1 MSDISSDDEE
11 EHIDFYDM
19 GLDDRILKAIAL
31 LGWTKPTLIQE
42 KAIPLGL
49 DGNDILARAR
59 TGSGKTAVFAI
70 PVVHKILKHK
80 LTYTSDKKGT
90 QAIIVAPSKE
100 LCHQLREHIGH
111 LTTCC
116 LREVKCVDVASGE
129 INEIKPLLVSMVPDI
144 VIGTPAK
151 LLAHIQAGSL
161 FNLKKTLKSLVV
173 DEADLLFSFGF
184 EADMQKFIEKAIPKE
199 GCQAFLV
206 SATLNPDVINL
217 KNLVLHKPV
226 IIKLEEPELPKC
238 DQLAQYHISCQ
249 EDEKFVLL
257 IAMIKLNLLRGR
269 TIIFVNSLKRCYKLK
284 LFLEQF
290 AVKSCLLNPELP
302 IASRC
307 NVVDQFNRGVYNQ
320 IIACDEKCV
329 HDPTARRKSS
339 GKNGGTSNSKNKQ
352 KLDKDYAVSRGID
365 FQSVSNVI
373 NFDFPNSVT
382 AYVHRVGRTA
392 RAINAINSNITEGT
406 VLSFVAQDE
415 HKYFSKVKNAFG
427 EAANFKPYAFKME
440 ELEAFKYRSKD
451 AIRAVTKDVIRTV
464 RLKEIQ
470 AELRNSERLRS
481 FLKSNPN
488 DVELLRHD
496 RSIKRINT
504 QAHLKDVPDYIV
516 PSTLKAR
523 QRQISV
529 AEKRR
534 LDNDIEL
541 SAPSSKKSSKQAAK
555 SKNGKPSSQSAAKK
569 TKKRKSSRSVDPL
582 RKPMRRN
589 KKMAGQRGKKTK

>member
-1 MSDISSDDEE
+1 MSDSEDEDRL
-11 EHIDFYDM
+11 DFYEM

-31 LGWTKPTLIQE
+31 LGWNQPTLIQE
-42 KAIPLGL
+42 KAIPLAI

-70 PVVHKILKHK
+70 PIINKILS
-80 LTYTSDKKGT
+80 YKKNHSFDQTRKT
-90 QAIIVAPSKE
+90 QAIVIAPSKE
-100 LCHQLREHIGH
+100 LCHQLKDHFSQ
-111 LTTCC
+111 LAQCC
-116 LREVKCVDVASGE
+116 LREIKCIDIASGE
-129 INEIKPLLVSMVPDI
+129 VNEVRPLLVAVVPDI
-144 VIGTPAK
+144 VIGTPSK
-151 LLAHIQAGSL
+151 MLAHIQAGS
-161 FNLKKTLKSLVV
+161 FYNLKKTVSSLVV
-173 DEADLLFSFGF
+173 DEADLIFSFGF
-184 EADMQKFIEKAIPKE
+184 EKEMQQLVEKAIPKN
-199 GCQAFLV
+199 GCQSFLV

-257 IAMIKLNLLRGR
+257 VALIKLNLLRGR

-302 IASRC
+302 VTSRC
-307 NVVDQFNRGVYNQ
+307 NVVDQFNKGIYNQ

-339 GKNGGTSNSKNKQ
+339 KTVKKKQ
-352 KLDKDYAVSRGID
+352 NIDKDYAVARGID

-373 NFDFPNSVT
+373 NFDFPTTVT

-392 RAINAINSNITEGT
+392 RALNSVNANITEGT

-415 HKYFSKVKNAFG
+415 HKYFNKVKTAFG
-427 EAANFKPYAFKME
+427 DATNFKPYSFKME

-451 AIRAVTKDVIRTV
+451 AIRAVTKDVIRAA

-470 AELRNSERLRS
+470 AEVRNSERLRS
-481 FLKSNPN
+481 FLKLNPN
-488 DVELLRHD
+488 DVELLKHD
-496 RSIKRINT
+496 RSTKRLST
-504 QAHLKDVPDYIV
+504 QQHLQDVPDYIV
-516 PSTLKAR
+516 PPTLKTR
-523 QRQISV
+523 QKQFSV
-529 AEKRR
+529 SEKRR
-534 LDNDIEL
+534 LENQVEL
-541 SAPSSKKSSKQAAK
+541 SAPTSRKTAKKVIKKKSMHAK
-555 SKNGKPSSQSAAKK
+555 LGSSLKK
-569 TKKRKSSRSVDPL
+569 KKKSRSSDPL
-582 RKPMRRN
+582 KRSLGRRK
-589 KKMAGQRGKKTK
+589 KGKGKKGKSR

>member
-1 MSDISSDDEE
+1 MSDSNHSSDDEE
-11 EHIDFYDM
+11 EHVDFYDM
-19 GLDDRILKAIAL
+19 GLDDRILKSIAL

-42 KAIPLGL
+42 KAIPLAL

-70 PVVHKILKHK
+70 PVIHKILKLK
-80 LTYTSDKKGT
+80 QTNTFDQNKT
-90 QAIIVAPSKE
+90 RAIIVAPSKE
-100 LCHQLREHIGH
+100 LCKQLRDHVCQ
-111 LTTCC
+111 LASCC
-116 LREVKCVDVASGE
+116 VREIKCIDVACGE
-129 INEIKPLLVSMVPDI
+129 IQDIRPLLISMVPDI

-151 LLAHIQAGSL
+151 LLAHVQAGSF
-161 FNLKKTLKSLVV
+161 FNLKKTLACLVI

-184 EADMQKFIEKAIPKE
+184 ESDMQKLIEKVVPKD
-199 GCQAFLV
+199 GCQSFLV

-217 KNLVLHKPV
+217 KNLVLRKPV

-257 IAMIKLNLLRGR
+257 IALIKLNLLCGR

-284 LFLEQF
+284 IFLEQF
-290 AVKSCLLNPELP
+290 AVRSCLLNPELP

-307 NVVDQFNRGVYNQ
+307 NVVEQFNKGVYNL

-329 HDPTARRKSS
+329 HDPTNRRTRNKSGS
-339 GKNGGTSNSKNKQ
+339 DRVGKQ
-352 KLDKDYAVSRGID
+352 KVDKDFTVSRGID

-373 NFDFPNSVT
+373 NFDFPISVT

-415 HKYFSKVKNAFG
+415 HKYFNKVKNAFG
-427 EAANFKPYAFKME
+427 DSANFKPYAFKME

-451 AIRAVTKDVIRTV
+451 AIRAVTKDVIRAS
-464 RLKEIQ
+464 RIKEIQ
-470 AELRNSERLRS
+470 SELRNSERLKS

-488 DVELLRHD
+488 DVQLLRHD

-504 QAHLKDVPDYIV
+504 QSHLKDVPDYIV
-516 PSTLKAR
+516 PPTLKTR
-523 QRQISV
+523 QRQFTV
-529 AEKRR
+529 MERRR
-534 LDNDIEL
+534 LQGQVEL
-541 SAPSSKKSSKQAAK
+541 SAPTSRKSAKKAAK
-555 SKNGKPSSQSAAKK
+555 SKLSSHGKPNPASTNSNKKKKK
-569 TKKRKSSRSVDPL
+569 TKRKSAPKDPLRARKSSQ
-582 RKPMRRN
+582 KRRN
-589 KKMAGQRGKKTK
+589 K

>member
-1 MSDISSDDEE
+1 MSDESSDEE
-11 EHIDFYDM
+11 VLDFYDM

-70 PVVHKILKHK
+70 PVVQKILKHK
-80 LTYTSDKKGT
+80 LTNSSDKKGT
-90 QAIIVAPSKE
+90 QAIIVAPSRE
-100 LCHQLREHIGH
+100 LCHQLRDHISQ

-129 INEIKPLLVSMVPDI
+129 VSEIKPLVVSIIPDI

-184 EADMQKFIEKAIPKE
+184 ESEMHKLIEKAVPKE

-257 IAMIKLNLLRGR
+257 IALIKLNLLRGR

-329 HDPTARRKSS
+329 HDPTARRKSA
-339 GKNGGTSNSKNKQ
+339 GKNGGTSGNKQ

-373 NFDFPNSVT
+373 NFDFPSSVT

-415 HKYFSKVKNAFG
+415 HKYFSKVRNAFG

-470 AELRNSERLRS
+470 AELRNSERLKS

-523 QRQISV
+523 QKQISV
-529 AEKRR
+529 GEKRR
-534 LDNDIEL
+534 LENNIEL
-541 SAPSSKKSSKQAAK
+541 SAPTSKKS
-555 SKNGKPSSQSAAKK
+555 AKK
-569 TKKRKSSRSVDPL
+569 TKKKKNTRSVDPL
-582 RKPMRRN
+582 RKPIRRG
-589 KKMAGQRGKKTK
+589 KKMAGHKRKKAK

>member
-1 MSDISSDDEE
+1 MSELNSTSDEE
-11 EHIDFYDM
+11 EEQVDFYDM

-42 KAIPLGL
+42 KSIPLAL

-70 PVVHKILKHK
+70 PVIHKILKLK
-80 LTYTSDKKGT
+80 QLNANDPSKTR
-90 QAIIVAPSKE
+90 AIIVAPSKE
-100 LCHQLREHIGH
+100 LCKQLRDHISQ
-111 LTTCC
+111 LASCC
-116 LREVKCVDVASGE
+116 LREIKCVDVACGE
-129 INEIKPLLVSMVPDI
+129 VNDIKPLIISKIPDI

-161 FNLKKTLKSLVV
+161 YNLKKSLTCLVV

-184 EADMQKFIEKAIPKE
+184 ESDMQKLIEKCVPKA
-199 GCQAFLV
+199 GCQSFLV

-217 KNLVLHKPV
+217 KNLVLHKPI

-238 DQLAQYHISCQ
+238 DQLAQYHINCQ
-249 EDEKFVLL
+249 GDEKFVLL
-257 IAMIKLNLLRGR
+257 IAFIKLNLLCGR
-269 TIIFVNSLKRCYKLK
+269 TIVFVNSLKKCYKLK
-284 LFLEQF
+284 LILEQF

-307 NVVDQFNRGVYNQ
+307 NVVEQFNKGVYNL

-329 HDPTARRKSS
+329 HDPTDRRRGGSKMKATRGTGS
-339 GKNGGTSNSKNKQ
+339 GSKKV
-352 KLDKDYAVSRGID
+352 DKDFAVSRGID
-365 FQSVSNVI
+365 FQSVSNVV
-373 NFDFPNSVT
+373 NFDFPISVT

-415 HKYFSKVKNAFG
+415 LKYFNKVKSAFG

-440 ELEAFKYRSKD
+440 ELEAFKYRAKD
-451 AIRAVTKDVIRTV
+451 AIRAVTKDVIRSV
-464 RLKEIQ
+464 RVKEIQ
-470 AELRNSERLRS
+470 AELRNSERLKS

-488 DVELLRHD
+488 DVQLMRHD
-496 RSIKRINT
+496 RATKRIST

-516 PSTLKAR
+516 PHTLKSR
-523 QRQISV
+523 QKQRVGRVDSK
-529 AEKRR
+529 KRR
-534 LDNDIEL
+534 
-541 SAPSSKKSSKQAAK
+541 AAT
-555 SKNGKPSSQSAAKK
+555 KPY
-569 TKKRKSSRSVDPL
+569 
-582 RKPMRRN
+582 
-589 KKMAGQRGKKTK
+589 

>member
-1 MSDISSDDEE
+1 MSDEE
-11 EHIDFYDM
+11 EDKLDFFEM

-31 LGWTKPTLIQE
+31 LGWSQPTLVQE
-42 KAIPLGL
+42 KAIPLAL
-49 DGNDILARAR
+49 DGNDVLVRAR
-59 TGSGKTAVFAI
+59 TGSGKTLTYSAPI
-70 PVVHKILKHK
+70 INKILN
-80 LTYTSDKKGT
+80 YKKSHSFERERKT
-90 QAIIVAPSKE
+90 HAIVIAPSKE
-100 LCHQLREHIGH
+100 LCHQLQDHFSK
-111 LTTCC
+111 LSQCC
-116 LREVKCVDVASGE
+116 LREIKSVNVASGE
-129 INEIKPLLVSMVPDI
+129 VNEIKPLLIAVTPDI
-144 VIGTPAK
+144 IIGTPSK
-151 LLAHIQAGSL
+151 ILAHLKAGSL
-161 FNLKKTLKSLVV
+161 INLKKSVASLVV

-184 EADMQKFIEKAIPKE
+184 QQEMQQLVDQAIPKE

-238 DQLAQYHISCQ
+238 DQLAQFHINCQ

-257 IAMIKLNLLRGR
+257 VALIKLNLMRGR

-302 IASRC
+302 VASRC
-307 NVVDQFNRGVYNQ
+307 NVVDQFNKGVYNQ

-339 GKNGGTSNSKNKQ
+339 TASKKQ
-352 KLDKDYAVSRGID
+352 KVDKNFAVSRGID

-373 NFDFPNSVT
+373 NFDFPTTVT

-392 RAINAINSNITEGT
+392 RALNSVNANITEGT

-415 HKYFSKVKNAFG
+415 HKYFNKVKTAFG
-427 EAANFKPYAFKME
+427 DATNFRPYSFKME

-451 AIRAVTKDVIRTV
+451 AIRAVTKDVIRAA

-470 AELRNSERLRS
+470 AELRNSERLKS

-488 DVELLRHD
+488 DVELLKHD
-496 RSIKRINT
+496 RSIKRVST
-504 QAHLKDVPDYIV
+504 LHLQDVPDYIV
-516 PSTLKAR
+516 PPTLKTR
-523 QRQISV
+523 QKQFSV
-529 AEKRR
+529 TEKRR
-534 LDNDIEL
+534 LENKTEL
-541 SAPSSKKSSKQAAK
+541 SAPTSRKTKQAK
-555 SKNGKPSSQSAAKK
+555 AKK
-569 TKKRKSSRSVDPL
+569 VK
-582 RKPMRRN
+582 RN
-589 KKMAGQRGKKTK
+589 KRFR

>member
-1 MSDISSDDEE
+1 MSDSEDEDR
-11 EHIDFYDM
+11 IDFYEM

-31 LGWTKPTLIQE
+31 LGWNQPTLIQE
-42 KAIPLGL
+42 KAIPLAI
-49 DGNDILARAR
+49 DGNDTLARAR

-70 PVVHKILKHK
+70 PIINKIL
-80 LTYTSDKKGT
+80 TYKKNHQFDHERKT
-90 QAIIVAPSKE
+90 QAIVIAPSKE
-100 LCHQLREHIGH
+100 LCHQLRDHFSK
-111 LTTCC
+111 LSQCC
-116 LREVKCVDVASGE
+116 LREIKCVNIAGGE
-129 INEIKPLLVSMVPDI
+129 VNEIRPLLISVIPDI
-144 VIGTPAK
+144 VIGTPSK
-151 LLAHIQAGSL
+151 IIAHLQAGS
-161 FNLKKTLKSLVV
+161 FSNLKKTVTSFVV

-184 EADMQKFIEKAIPKE
+184 EKEMQQLIEKAIPKH
-199 GCQAFLV
+199 GCQSYLV

-257 IAMIKLNLLRGR
+257 VALIKLNLLRGR

-302 IASRC
+302 VASRC
-307 NVVDQFNRGVYNQ
+307 NVVDQFNKGLYNQ

-329 HDPTARRKSS
+329 HDPTARRKTASF
-339 GKNGGTSNSKNKQ
+339 GKKNSNI
-352 KLDKDYAVSRGID
+352 DKDYAIARGID

-373 NFDFPNSVT
+373 NFDFPTTVT

-392 RAINAINSNITEGT
+392 RALNSVNANITEGT

-415 HKYFSKVKNAFG
+415 HKYFNKVKTAFG
-427 EAANFKPYAFKME
+427 DATNFKPYSFKME

-451 AIRAVTKDVIRTV
+451 AIRAVTKDVIRAA

-470 AELRNSERLRS
+470 VELRNSDRLRS

-488 DVELLRHD
+488 DVELLKHD
-496 RSIKRINT
+496 RSVKRIST
-504 QAHLKDVPDYIV
+504 QQHLRDVPDYIV
-516 PSTLKAR
+516 PPTLKTR
-523 QRQISV
+523 QRQFSV
-529 AEKRR
+529 SEKRR
-534 LDNDIEL
+534 LENKTEL
-541 SAPSSKKSSKQAAK
+541 SAPTSRKTAKKVMKKKLMRGKPGSSLTKKKRSIKSSDPLKRPQARRKKGKSKKGK
-555 SKNGKPSSQSAAKK
+555 S
-569 TKKRKSSRSVDPL
+569 R
-582 RKPMRRN
+582 
-589 KKMAGQRGKKTK
+589 

>member
-1 MSDISSDDEE
+1 MSDISSDEE
-11 EHIDFYDM
+11 EERIDFYDM

-31 LGWTKPTLIQE
+31 LGWTQPTLIQE

-70 PVVHKILKHK
+70 PIIHKILKYK
-80 LTYTSDKKGT
+80 QTYSNQQHNGT
-90 QAIIVAPSKE
+90 QAVVVAPSKE
-100 LCHQLREHIGH
+100 LCHQIRENIGQ
-111 LTTCC
+111 LTACC

-129 INEIKPLLVSMVPDI
+129 VPEIKPLLVSMIPDI

-151 LLAHIQAGSL
+151 LLAHVQAGSL
-161 FNLKKTLKSLVV
+161 FNLKKSLKSLVV

-184 EADMQKFIEKAIPKE
+184 ETDMQKFIEKAVPKE
-199 GCQAFLV
+199 GCQSFLV

-217 KNLVLHKPV
+217 KNLVLHKPL

-257 IAMIKLNLLRGR
+257 IALIKLNLLRGR

-290 AVKSCLLNPELP
+290 AVRSCLLNPELP

-329 HDPTARRKSS
+329 HDPTVRRK
-339 GKNGGTSNSKNKQ
+339 TSNKTNNSNNKQ
-352 KLDKDYAVSRGID
+352 RIDKDYAVSRGID
-365 FQSVSNVI
+365 FQCVSNVI
-373 NFDFPNSVT
+373 NFDFPTSVT

-392 RAINAINSNITEGT
+392 RAINSINSNITEGT

-415 HKYFSKVKNAFG
+415 HKYFNKVKNAFG
-427 EAANFKPYAFKME
+427 DAANFKPYAFKME

-451 AIRAVTKDVIRTV
+451 AIRAVTKDVIRAARV
-464 RLKEIQ
+464 KEIQ
-470 AELRNSERLRS
+470 AELKNSERLRS

-516 PSTLKAR
+516 PPTLKTR
-523 QRQISV
+523 QKQISV

-534 LDNDIEL
+534 LDSEVEL
-541 SAPSSKKSSKQAAK
+541 SVPSSRKSSKNAAK
-555 SKNGKPSSQSAAKK
+555 SKLSHGKPTNLSAKTMKKK
-569 TKKRKSSRSVDPL
+569 TRSIDPLKNPLKNRHNKRRGQKRK
-582 RKPMRRN
+582 
-589 KKMAGQRGKKTK
+589 TK